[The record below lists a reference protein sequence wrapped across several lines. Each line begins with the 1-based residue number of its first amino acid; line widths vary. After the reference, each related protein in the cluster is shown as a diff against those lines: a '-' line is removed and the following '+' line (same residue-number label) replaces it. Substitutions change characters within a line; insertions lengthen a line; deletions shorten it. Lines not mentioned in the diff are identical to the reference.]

1 MSILNIL
8 QHPDDRLH
16 IPAKPVAHVGEVI
29 RQLVADMAETMYSAS
44 GIGLAATQVNV
55 SERVIVIDISDAR
68 DDLLVLINPEIQLK
82 EGKVLFEEGCLSVP
96 GVYDQVERSERI
108 MVQALNTKD
117 ELINIEATG
126 LLSVCIQHE
135 IDHLDGK
142 IFVEYLSRLKQD
154 RIIKKLRKNQRGLDQ
169 REAT

>member
-8 QHPDDRLH
+8 QHPDNRLH
-16 IPAKPVAHVGEVI
+16 IPAKPAAHVGEVI

-108 MVQALNTKD
+108 MVQALNTKG
-117 ELINIEATG
+117 ELITIEATG

-142 IFVEYLSRLKQD
+142 VFVEYLSRLKQD
-154 RIIKKLRKNQRGLDQ
+154 RIIKKLRKNQRSLDQ
-169 REAT
+169 REVT

>member
-1 MSILNIL
+1 MSTLNIL

-16 IPAKPVAHVGEVI
+16 IAATPVKNVDEVTQ
-29 RQLVADMAETMYSAS
+29 QLVKDMAETMYSAS

-55 SERVIVIDISDAR
+55 QQRVIVIDISDTR
-68 DDLLVLINPEIQLK
+68 DNLLVLINPEIQLK
-82 EGKVLFEEGCLSVP
+82 EGTVIFEEGCLSVP

-108 MVQALNTKD
+108 MVKALNA
-117 ELINIEATG
+117 EGVAFNLEATG

-142 IFVEYLSRLKQD
+142 VFIEYLSRLKQD
-154 RIIKKLRKNQRGLDQ
+154 RITKKLRKNQRGLNQ
-169 REAT
+169 REVS

>member
-16 IPAKPVAHVGEVI
+16 IPAKSVAHVGEVI
-29 RQLVADMAETMYSAS
+29 RQLVADMAETMYAAS

-142 IFVEYLSRLKQD
+142 VFVEYLSRLKQD
-154 RIIKKLRKNQRGLDQ
+154 RIIKKLRKNQRSLDQ
-169 REAT
+169 REVT

>member
-8 QHPDDRLH
+8 QHPDNRLH

-108 MVQALNTKD
+108 KVQALNTKGD
-117 ELINIEATG
+117 SINIEATG

-142 IFVEYLSRLKQD
+142 VFVEYLSRLKQD
-154 RIIKKLRKNQRGLDQ
+154 RIIKKLRKNQRSLDQ
-169 REAT
+169 REVT

>member
-142 IFVEYLSRLKQD
+142 VFVEYLSRLKQD
-154 RIIKKLRKNQRGLDQ
+154 RIIKKLKKNQRSLDQ
-169 REAT
+169 REVT

>member
-29 RQLVADMAETMYSAS
+29 RQLVADMAETMYAAS

-108 MVQALNTKD
+108 MVQALNTKG

-142 IFVEYLSRLKQD
+142 VFVEYLSRLKQD
-154 RIIKKLRKNQRGLDQ
+154 RIIKKLRKNQRNLDQ
-169 REAT
+169 REVT

>member
-16 IPAKPVAHVGEVI
+16 ISAKAIKELDAVTH
-29 RQLVADMAETMYSAS
+29 QLVKDMAETMYSAS

-55 SERVIVIDISDAR
+55 PKRVIVIDISEAR
-68 DDLLVLINPEIQLK
+68 DDLLVLINPEIQSR
-82 EGKVLFEEGCLSVP
+82 EGTVVFEEGCLSVP
-96 GVYDQVERSERI
+96 GVYDRVERSEQI
-108 MVQALNTKD
+108 VVQALSAEGD
-117 ELINIEATG
+117 EFKLEATG

-142 IFVEYLSRLKQD
+142 VFVEYLSRLKQD
-154 RIIKKLRKNQRGLDQ
+154 RIIKKLKKNQKGLDQ
-169 REAT
+169 RGSS

>member
-8 QHPDDRLH
+8 LHPDDRLH
-16 IPAKPVAHVGEVI
+16 IVATPVKSVGEVTQ
-29 RQLVADMAETMYSAS
+29 QLVKDMAETMYSAS

-55 SERVIVIDISDAR
+55 PQRVIVIDISDTK
-68 DDLLVLINPEIQLK
+68 DDLLVLINPEIQSR
-82 EGKVLFEEGCLSVP
+82 EGTVVFEEGCLSVP

-108 MVQALNTKD
+108 MVRALNA
-117 ELINIEATG
+117 EGVAFNLEATG

-142 IFVEYLSRLKQD
+142 VFIEYLSRLKQD
-154 RIIKKLRKNQRGLDQ
+154 RITKKLRKNQRGLDQ
-169 REAT
+169 REVS

>member
-16 IPAKPVAHVGEVI
+16 ISAKPIKELDAVTH
-29 RQLVADMAETMYSAS
+29 QLVKDMAETMYSAS

-55 SERVIVIDISDAR
+55 PKRVIVIDISEAR
-68 DDLLVLINPEIQLK
+68 DDLLVLINPEIK
-82 EGKVLFEEGCLSVP
+82 SREGTVVFEEGCLSVP
-96 GVYDQVERSERI
+96 GVYDRVERSEQI
-108 MVQALNTKD
+108 MVQALSAEGD
-117 ELINIEATG
+117 EFKLEATG

-142 IFVEYLSRLKQD
+142 VFVEYLSRLKQD
-154 RIIKKLRKNQRGLDQ
+154 RIIKKLKKNQKGLDQ
-169 REAT
+169 RGSS

>member
-55 SERVIVIDISDAR
+55 SERIIVIDISDAR

-108 MVQALNTKD
+108 MVQALNTKG

-142 IFVEYLSRLKQD
+142 VFVEYLSRLKQD
-154 RIIKKLRKNQRGLDQ
+154 RIIKKLRKNQRNLDQ
-169 REAT
+169 REVT